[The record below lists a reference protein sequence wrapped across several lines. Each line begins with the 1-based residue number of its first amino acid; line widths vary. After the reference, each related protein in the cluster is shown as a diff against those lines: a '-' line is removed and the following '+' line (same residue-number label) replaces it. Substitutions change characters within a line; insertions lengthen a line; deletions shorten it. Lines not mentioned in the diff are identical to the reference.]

1 MIDQAVLI
9 IIFYY
14 LYNYNI
20 IFSHKINI
28 KNYLYGVYVGYTISP

>member
-9 IIFYY
+9 IIFL
-14 LYNYNI
+14 LYINYNI
-20 IFSHKINI
+20 IFSHKNNI